1 MKDLIPWR
9 KKEEN
14 VERVRDQGEQ
24 ISALQRRMNH
34 LFDDFFAD
42 FDTFFDERPFH
53 VMRLAEKP
61 WFGSPNFE
69 VSETDE
75 EFRVKAELPGLDEK
89 DIEVTIDRDLLT
101 IRGEKRREQEEKKR
115 NYSLSEMNYGQFSRT
130 FPLPECVDRDNAKAQ
145 FKKGVLTLTLP
156 KTEQAKTQ
164 QKRIEIKA
172 E

>member
-9 KKEEN
+9 KKDAGVARTAN
-14 VERVRDQGEQ
+14 TDDQ
-24 ISALQRRMNH
+24 ITTLQRRMNS

-42 FDTFFDERPFH
+42 FGDFFGERPFH
-53 VMRLAEKP
+53 VMKTAERP
-61 WFGSPNFE
+61 WLQSPNFE

-89 DIEVTIDRDLLT
+89 DVEVNLDRDTVT
-101 IRGEKRREQEEKKR
+101 IRGEKRQEQEEKKR
-115 NYSLSEMNYGQFSRT
+115 NYHLSEVSYGQFSRSFT
-130 FPLPECVDRDNAKAQ
+130 LPDGVDRDKAKAQ

-164 QKRIEIKA
+164 RKRIEIA
-172 E
+172 TE